1 MPVYLVYLSLLL
13 GFQISSC
20 FETVETALIKGD
32 LGISGML
39 DLGYPPQ
46 LSSRSIQSLR
56 SDARTSL
63 EVSRGMQT
71 VTSFLWF
78 LLDQWTNGLGI
89 LLISGS
95 YGPRDFRPMVR
106 ICHKTSAWMWT
117 LFWHLWKRKQ
127 ILVMHPHQN
136 EGCLGDLGG
145 GTIGHQRLKQRIL
158 LKAVERDII
167 CSLFDT
173 FSRTF
178 QLLVLLGLRDD
189 WYPFETRTLT
199 LIAGAWCDHPG
210 DLDGRHALSVIFGDQ
225 ISFQGT
231 VFWKPSSWMDHPLD
245 QSFKPI
251 HWCSSSVGSPASSNF
266 MESDGI
272 YGISMNSSWLT

>member
-1 MPVYLVYLSLLL
+1 
-13 GFQISSC
+13 
-20 FETVETALIKGD
+20 
-32 LGISGML
+32 ML

-63 EVSRGMQT
+63 EASRVCRQWPPSCGFFCGFVSQ
-71 VTSFLWF
+71 WF
-78 LLDQWTNGLGI
+78 LNGQWTNGPMDLEFCR
-89 LLISGS
+89 SSS
-95 YGPRDFRPMVR
+95 YGPRDFRPMVIR

-158 LKAVERDII
+158 LKAVERDTI
-167 CSLFDT
+167 CSLFHT

-178 QLLVLLGLRDD
+178 QLLVLLRLRDD

-210 DLDGRHALSVIFGDQ
+210 DLDGRHALSVIRSREQFFGHPQ
-225 ISFQGT
+225 
-231 VFWKPSSWMDHPLD
+231 WMDHGIRWN
-245 QSFKPI
+245 QYEF
-251 HWCSSSVGSPASSNF
+251 F
-266 MESDGI
+266 MAI
-272 YGISMNSSWLT
+272 C

>member
-56 SDARTSL
+56 SDGGA
-63 EVSRGMQT
+63 GYAM
-71 VTSFLWF
+71 
-78 LLDQWTNGLGI
+78 DQWTNGLGI

-158 LKAVERDII
+158 LKAVERDTL

-173 FSRTF
+173 FRTF

-189 WYPFETRTLT
+189 
-199 LIAGAWCDHPG
+199 
-210 DLDGRHALSVIFGDQ
+210 
-225 ISFQGT
+225 
-231 VFWKPSSWMDHPLD
+231 
-245 QSFKPI
+245 
-251 HWCSSSVGSPASSNF
+251 
-266 MESDGI
+266 
-272 YGISMNSSWLT
+272 